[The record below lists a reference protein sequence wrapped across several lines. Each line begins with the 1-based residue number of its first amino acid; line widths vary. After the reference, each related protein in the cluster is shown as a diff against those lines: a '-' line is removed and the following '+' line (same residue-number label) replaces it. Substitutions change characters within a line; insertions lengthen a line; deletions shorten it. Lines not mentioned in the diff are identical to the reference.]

1 MITVDRATI
10 TGIAND
16 RGSSDGEFIT
26 NDAATTFGSRPLK

>member
-1 MITVDRATI
+1 MMATVDRATI

-26 NDAATTFGSRPLK
+26 NDADNDLRQFGR